1 MAAQLAVAILRAVP
15 QNKIVLPNFLDF
27 AFVLSSSMDSFSA
40 DAAPG
45 DHFYM
50 RLALDEA
57 NRAAACIEVPVGAV
71 IVCGTEI
78 IGRGYNRRE
87 ELRTA
92 VAHAEMLAIEQASR
106 HLDRWRLSDCQLYV
120 TLEPCLMC
128 VGAILQA
135 RIARLVFGCLDPKS
149 GAVESLYQLC
159 SDDRLNH
166 RLPVSGGILAEQC
179 SAVLR
184 NFFSFVRNSKVNE
197 RQTKAERWPSPA
209 EGA

>member
-1 MAAQLAVAILRAVP
+1 M
-15 QNKIVLPNFLDF
+15 D
-27 AFVLSSSMDSFSA
+27 SSSAGTS
-40 DAAPG
+40 PG
-45 DHFYM
+45 DDFYM

-57 NRAAACIEVPVGAV
+57 NKAAACVEVPVGAV

-78 IGRGYNRRE
+78 VGRGYNRRE

-92 VAHAEMLAIEQASR
+92 LAHAELLAMEQASS
-106 HLDRWRLSDCQLYV
+106 HLGRWRLSDCQLYV
-120 TLEPCLMC
+120 TLEPCIMC
-128 VGAILQA
+128 VGAIVQS

-159 SDDRLNH
+159 NDDRLNH

-184 NFFSFVRNSKVNE
+184 NFFSLVRKSKRE
-197 RQTKAERWPSPA
+197 QTKAERWPSPA

>member
-1 MAAQLAVAILRAVP
+1 M
-15 QNKIVLPNFLDF
+15 D
-27 AFVLSSSMDSFSA
+27 SSSAGTS
-40 DAAPG
+40 PG
-45 DHFYM
+45 DDFYM

-57 NRAAACIEVPVGAV
+57 NKAAACVEVPVGAV

-78 IGRGYNRRE
+78 VGRGYNRRE

-92 VAHAEMLAIEQASR
+92 LAHAELLAMEQASS
-106 HLDRWRLSDCQLYV
+106 HLGRWRLSDCQLYV
-120 TLEPCLMC
+120 TLEPCIMC
-128 VGAILQA
+128 VGAIVQA

-159 SDDRLNH
+159 NDDRLNH

-184 NFFSFVRNSKVNE
+184 NFFSLVRKSKRE
-197 RQTKAERWPSPA
+197 QTKAERWPSPA

>member
-1 MAAQLAVAILRAVP
+1 M
-15 QNKIVLPNFLDF
+15 D
-27 AFVLSSSMDSFSA
+27 SSSAGIS
-40 DAAPG
+40 PG
-45 DHFYM
+45 DDFYM

-57 NRAAACIEVPVGAV
+57 NKAAACVEVPVGAV

-78 IGRGYNRRE
+78 VGRGYNRRE

-92 VAHAEMLAIEQASR
+92 LAHAELLAMEQASS
-106 HLDRWRLSDCQLYV
+106 HLGRWRLSDCQLYV
-120 TLEPCLMC
+120 TLEPCIMC
-128 VGAILQA
+128 VGAIVQA

-159 SDDRLNH
+159 NDDRLNH

-184 NFFSFVRNSKVNE
+184 NFFSLVRKS
-197 RQTKAERWPSPA
+197 
-209 EGA
+209 